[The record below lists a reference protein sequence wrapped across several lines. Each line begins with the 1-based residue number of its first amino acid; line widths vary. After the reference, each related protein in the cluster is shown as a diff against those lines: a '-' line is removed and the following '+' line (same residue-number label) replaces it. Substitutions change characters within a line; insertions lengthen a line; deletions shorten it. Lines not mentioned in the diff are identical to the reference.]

1 MKTTKFIT
9 ALMAIFAIAFLSTLE
24 SCTKDDDSGSG
35 AAAVTKAGLLSSSG
49 WVMKSM
55 SMTIPSPVD
64 TTINVY
70 EDLMD
75 ACSKDDIM
83 NFKSNKTV
91 TGDEGATKF
100 DPADPQ
106 TTDDGTWELTSNDT
120 KLVLTED
127 GDVTEFSITSLTSA
141 ELLMEFTEYDSTLNT
156 DILVKVGFKH

>member
-24 SCTKDDDSGSG
+24 SCTKDGDSGSG

-55 SMTIPSPVD
+55 VATFPAPVGD
-64 TTINVY
+64 MDVY
-70 EDLMD
+70 ALED
-75 ACSKDDIM
+75 ACSKDDII
-83 NFKSNKTV
+83 NFNSNKTV
-91 TGDEGATKF
+91 TGDEGATKC

-106 TTDDGTWELTSNDT
+106 TTDDGTWELASNDT

-127 GDVTEFSITSLTSA
+127 GDVTEFTITSLTSS
-141 ELLMEFTEYDSTLNT
+141 ELLMELTEYDSSFQAEIT
-156 DILVKVGFKH
+156 IKVGFKH